1 MQQYFNQ
8 FKDYCKK
15 YIDFLPEEFEFY
27 EQTVDFVDIK
37 KKDFLLKEGQ
47 VENYMYYVIEG
58 VFRHYLV
65 KDGKEI
71 CTEFVFPDTLMSS
84 FISFGAKKPSMI
96 NIQALA
102 DAKVMRI
109 SKQNVD
115 KFNDFSK
122 NSERFSRQTMEIL
135 YTQKA
140 LREISLIST
149 TAEERYLK
157 LLQKQPKIEKVIAV
171 KDLATYLGIHPE
183 SLSRIRKKVHRS

>member
-8 FKDYCKK
+8 FKDHCKK